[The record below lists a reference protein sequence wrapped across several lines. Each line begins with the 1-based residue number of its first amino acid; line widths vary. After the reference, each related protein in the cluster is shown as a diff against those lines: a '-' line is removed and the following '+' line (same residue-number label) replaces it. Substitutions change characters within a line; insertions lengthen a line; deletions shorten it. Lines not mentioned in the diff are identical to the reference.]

1 MRDKLEP
8 NLNLGDVGPE
18 GELEGGDVADADG
31 VGGLGSVDD
40 DVEAVEDTV
49 VGEDLKG
56 LLVVV
61 GGVEDLDLGVELAE
75 VGLEEDLGLLD
86 GGVEGDGVDGSSA
99 LDVGALDLVGEVVAE
114 VGERGL
120 GVGGR
125 AGDGELVRAGVLD
138 LDGGLLVAGADD
150 ALEGTLVAVVRVGL
164 HGHGGPVGADPEL
177 DVGVHG
183 TAIGGHVDLDE
194 LLVDVGELPGATGL
208 AEDALL
214 VTDVGGLGG
223 GAEGGSPVG
232 TGGADVEGGGG
243 AAGLLGGEGGGGTG
257 EEGGEGEL
265 HLDYTNYGYG
275 KPR

>member
-1 MRDKLEP
+1 M
-8 NLNLGDVGPE
+8 
-18 GELEGGDVADADG
+18 
-31 VGGLGSVDD
+31 
-40 DVEAVEDTV
+40 
-49 VGEDLKG
+49 
-56 LLVVV
+56 
-61 GGVEDLDLGVELAE
+61 
-75 VGLEEDLGLLD
+75 
-86 GGVEGDGVDGSSA
+86 DGSAS

-114 VGERGL
+114 VRERGL

-183 TAIGGHVDLDE
+183 TAVGGHVDLDE

-223 GAEGGSPVG
+223 GAEGGSPAG
-232 TGGADVEGGGG
+232 AGGADVEVGGG

-257 EEGGEGEL
+257 EEGSEGEL
-265 HLDYTNYGYG
+265 HLDCTILTTADIGDHGKRVHTTAKRAKRKHTGGEAAVAKQTNGTALEEG
-275 KPR
+275 RWGISLGRLAQRKIRQNT

>member
-1 MRDKLEP
+1 M
-8 NLNLGDVGPE
+8 
-18 GELEGGDVADADG
+18 
-31 VGGLGSVDD
+31 
-40 DVEAVEDTV
+40 
-49 VGEDLKG
+49 
-56 LLVVV
+56 
-61 GGVEDLDLGVELAE
+61 
-75 VGLEEDLGLLD
+75 
-86 GGVEGDGVDGSSA
+86 DGSAS

-114 VGERGL
+114 VRERRL

-150 ALEGTLVAVVRVGL
+150 ALEGTLVTVVRVGL

-183 TAIGGHVDLDE
+183 TAVGGHVNLDE
-194 LLVDVGELPGATGL
+194 LLVDVGELKGATGL

-223 GAEGGSPVG
+223 RAEGGSPVG
-232 TGGADVEGGGG
+232 SGGANVEGGGG
-243 AAGLLGGEGGGGTG
+243 AAGLLGGEGGGGTGGTG

-275 KPR
+275 KTTVKECNGTTSEREKAQGASGGNGTASKKGGGQFRWLGSLKARYAKRAIQLEVPSS

>member
-1 MRDKLEP
+1 MY
-8 NLNLGDVGPE
+8 LNLGDVGPE

-31 VGGLGSVDD
+31 VGGLGGVDD
-40 DVEAVEDTV
+40 DVEAVEDAV
-49 VGEDLKG
+49 VGEDLEG

-86 GGVEGDGVDGSSA
+86 GGVEGDGVDGSAA
-99 LDVGALDLVGEVVAE
+99 LDVGALDLAGELVAE
-114 VGERGL
+114 VREGGL

-125 AGDGELVRAGVLD
+125 AGDGQLVRAGVLD

-150 ALEGTLVAVVRVGL
+150 ALEGALVAVVRVGL

-183 TAIGGHVDLDE
+183 AAVGGHVDLDE
-194 LLVDVGELPGATGL
+194 LLVDVRELPGAAGL

-214 VTDVGGLGG
+214 VTDVGALGR
-223 GAEGGSPVG
+223 GAEGGSPAG
-232 TGGADVEGGGG
+232 AGGADVQGGGG
-243 AAGLLGGEGGGGTG
+243 AASILRGEGGGGTG

-265 HLDYTNYGYG
+265 HFGYELG
-275 KPR
+275 YPR